1 MSADSVSPVPSSA
14 DQTDAAAPAA
24 TGRRS
29 RRRLVRLSWAAGIAV
44 VLVGAPTA
52 AFGIAG
58 SFGTTHGTK
67 VPNAPQSSIRY
78 QASGSSAFGFHPAAG
93 QSIPATTGDYDA
105 YVAAAGGDEVLQ
117 VNVSTDTITNSFGAD
132 TAEGVAVTPDNS
144 QAFIAET
151 GQYDVIPVDLATGKE
166 AAPIEVGA
174 YPQDV
179 AVSPDGSTV
188 YATLTGG
195 DTGPGGSNQVAVIA
209 AASDTV
215 TGKITVGTGPRQVAF
230 SPDGTRAYVTTEN
243 GVSVIDTATGRV
255 VASVGIPSGAQGL
268 AVSPDGSA
276 VYVTSPATNRLV
288 VISAAS
294 DRVTA
299 AIPAGAEP
307 YAVAVTP
314 DGSTAYVTDM
324 NADSVTAISTAT
336 DHTAAT
342 IAVGAL
348 PGSVAVTPDG
358 SQVWVGNV
366 LDGDITVISPATN
379 TVVGTI
385 SGAPG
390 ASPPPAGTETL
401 DGAPLGIVFAG
412 S

>member
-1 MSADSVSPVPSSA
+1 VSADSVSPIPAST
-14 DQTDAAAPAA
+14 DQTDSATPTA

-29 RRRLVRLSWAAGIAV
+29 RRRIVRLSWAAGIAV
-44 VLVGAPTA
+44 VVLGAPTA

-67 VPNAPQSSIRY
+67 VANAPQSSLKY
-78 QASGSSAFGFHPAAG
+78 QSGGSSAFRFHPAAG
-93 QSIPATTGDYDA
+93 QSVPATTGDYDA

-117 VNVSTDTITNSFGAD
+117 VDVSTDTITNSYGAD

-151 GQYDVIPVDLATGKE
+151 GQYDVIPVTIATGKE
-166 AAPIEVGA
+166 GTPIEVGA

-179 AVSPDGSTV
+179 AVSPNGSTV

-195 DTGPGGSNQVAVIA
+195 DTGPGGSDQVAVINTA
-209 AASDTV
+209 TDAV
-215 TGKITVGTGPRQVAF
+215 TGDITVGPGPHQVAF

-243 GVSVIDTATGRV
+243 GVSVIDTATARV
-255 VASVGIPSGAQGL
+255 VASVNIPSGAQGL
-268 AVSPDGSA
+268 AVSPNGRT
-276 VYVTSPATNRLV
+276 VYATSPSTNRLV

-294 DRVTA
+294 DRA
-299 AIPAGAEP
+299 IADIPAGAEP

-314 DGSTAYVTDM
+314 DGGTAYVTDM
-324 NADSVTAISTAT
+324 NADSVTAINTAT

-342 IAVGAL
+342 IAVGEL
-348 PGSVAVTPDG
+348 PGSIAVTPDG
-358 SQVWVGNV
+358 SQVWVGNI
-366 LDGDITVISPATN
+366 LDGDITVINPATN

-390 ASPPPAGTETL
+390 AAPPPAGTATL
-401 DGAPLGIVFAG
+401 DGAPLGIAFAG

>member
-1 MSADSVSPVPSSA
+1 VSADSVNPIPTSTGQP
-14 DQTDAAAPAA
+14 DAATPTA

-29 RRRLVRLSWAAGIAV
+29 RRRITKLSWAAGIAV
-44 VLVGAPTA
+44 VVIGAPTA

-67 VPNAPQSSIRY
+67 VANTPQSNIKYER
-78 QASGSSAFGFHPAAG
+78 SGPSAFRFHPAAG
-93 QSIPATTGDYDA
+93 HALPATTGDFDA

-117 VNVSTDTITNSFGAD
+117 VDVSTDTITGAYGAD
-132 TAEGVAVTPDNS
+132 TAEGVAVTPNNS
-144 QAFIAET
+144 PVFIAET
-151 GQYDVIPVDLATGKE
+151 GQYDVIPVNVATGAE
-166 AAPIEVGA
+166 GTPIEVGA

-195 DTGPGGSNQVAVIA
+195 DTGPGGSSQVAVISTA
-209 AASDTV
+209 TGTV
-215 TGKITVGTGPRQVAF
+215 TGDITVGTGPRQVAF

-243 GVSVIDTATGRV
+243 GVDVIDTAANRV
-255 VASVGIPSGAQGL
+255 IAAINIPTGAQGL
-268 AVSPDGSA
+268 AVSPNGST
-276 VYVTSPATNRLV
+276 VYVTSPQTGQLV
-288 VISAAS
+288 VISTAR
-294 DRVTA
+294 DRVVA
-299 AIPAGAEP
+299 DIPAGAEP

-324 NADSVTAISTAT
+324 NSDSVMAINTAT
-336 DHTAAT
+336 DRTAAN
-342 IAVGAL
+342 IAVGEL

-358 SQVWVGNV
+358 SQLWVGNI

-385 SGAPG
+385 DGAPG
-390 ASPPPAGTETL
+390 VAPPPASTGTL
-401 DGAPLGIVFAG
+401 DGAPLGITFVGA
-412 S
+412 